1 MLKRFIVFYFRYATI
16 MATEYGN
23 RLRQARKHAGLNQV
37 QLAKQTGL
45 AQSTI
50 SSAERLGNGSTDN
63 AVYAKAC
70 GVSAHWLETG
80 EGEMLPATA
89 TVNITAPSPTL
100 VATGSS
106 SNQPIATVVPA
117 QAAINNVSPELAEQC
132 RSVMAMLATLPD
144 DPVVRF
150 QVLGQ
155 LAEIIAKARGSP
167 PSHQESP
174 AYSHAAIRA
183 A

>member
-1 MLKRFIVFYFRYATI
+1 MYATI

-23 RLRQARKHAGLNQV
+23 RLRQARKHAGLNQT
-37 QLAKQTGL
+37 QLAKKTGL

-80 EGEMLPATA
+80 DGEMLATTGTAALTPPPPSVTASA
-89 TVNITAPSPTL
+89 TNQAVAPWLT
-100 VATGSS
+100 
-106 SNQPIATVVPA
+106 
-117 QAAINNVSPELAEQC
+117 EQC
-132 RSVMAMLATLPD
+132 RSIMAMLATLPD
-144 DPVVRF
+144 DPVIRF

-155 LAEIIAKARGSP
+155 LAEIVARARGSP
-167 PSHQESP
+167 SSHQEQP
-174 AYSHAAIRA
+174 AYQSQAATRVG
-183 A
+183 

>member
-80 EGEMLPATA
+80 VGEMLPATA
-89 TVNITAPSPTL
+89 TATITAPSATL
-100 VATGSS
+100 VATATVQ
-106 SNQPIATVVPA
+106 NQPLALAVPA
-117 QAAINNVSPELAEQC
+117 QVATN
-132 RSVMAMLATLPD
+132 SVALSVECQVLCNAMAGLPD
-144 DPVVRF
+144 DNALRTR
-150 QVLGQ
+150 VLSD
-155 LAEIIAKARGSP
+155 LLSIIAKAHDP

-174 AYSHAAIRA
+174 AYSHAATRA